1 MSNNAPIGS
10 PQQPFREMDLHF
22 LMRALAGKQALT
34 EHMMIAVRGDHW
46 HLALSLIQ
54 RELGVEQPSRIRA
67 LVDFVVKSLYRSVP
81 DGVDVGSTLVEDL
94 PMPWGEKSDV
104 VVSWADTED
113 ELRKEV
119 DSIRAC
125 LDALGLFHV
134 EGQHR
139 LQEVHAEHVS
149 LGVGEVSVK
158 LDRDKHLFS
167 ASGNFK
173 VGRILSLLGH
183 VIPGLGKTEIGG
195 KINLRLPYKDSREK
209 FIAALMALQWQS
221 NDKLPTCSELHKFRQ
236 KLNKADLDPQEL
248 QEDWKD
254 IVLPSQEFLKRSMAA
269 IDRELRPAFSVHP
282 SGKAKVYERTYDM
295 ALRAVQNR
303 HFEDAI
309 ECVQDIQ
316 YPGPVIRRA
325 MGENYY
331 LFAANVI
338 MQAQIGW
345 FEQDLERTLK
355 ERFGLDLQRGPE
367 SPTPPPGD
375 PPAGP
380 SPGCDPQGSSP
391 SNGPSRPRRPRP

>member
-1 MSNNAPIGS
+1 MSVTAPIGS
-10 PQQPFREMDLHF
+10 PQQPLREGDLRD
-22 LMRALAGKQALT
+22 LVRAMAKKQAIS
-34 EHMMIAVRGDHW
+34 EHMMIAVRGDRW

-54 RELGVEQPSRIRA
+54 MELGVESPSRTRK
-67 LVDFVVKSLYRSVP
+67 LVEFVVKGLYRDVP
-81 DGVDVGSTLVEDL
+81 DGADAGSTLVEDL

-104 VVSWADTED
+104 VLSWADSKRQ
-113 ELRKEV
+113 LRKEV
-119 DSIRAC
+119 DSIRVC
-125 LDALGLFHV
+125 LDALGLFDT
-134 EGQHR
+134 EEQHW
-139 LQEVHAEHVS
+139 LQELHIEH
-149 LGVGEVSVK
+149 LFYRAGEVSIK

-167 ASGNFK
+167 ASGNLK
-173 VGRILSLLGH
+173 NGRILALLEH
-183 VIPGLGKTEIGG
+183 VVPGLGKKRNGG
-195 KINLRLPYKDSREK
+195 RRDPWERFL
-209 FIAALMALQWQS
+209 AALTTLQTQS
-221 NDKLPTCSELHKFRQ
+221 NGNLAASSELVALRKRLSEPDIDAQ
-236 KLNKADLDPQEL
+236 AIQRM
-248 QEDWKD
+248 WKTT
-254 IVLPSQEFLKRSMAA
+254 VKPAQAFLSHSMAA

-309 ECVQDIQ
+309 EYVQDIK
-316 YPGPVIRRA
+316 YAGPVIRRA

-345 FEQDLERTLK
+345 FEQDLERALK

-367 SPTPPPGD
+367 SPTPTPGN

-391 SNGPSRPRRPRP
+391 SGGPSRPRRPQP

>member
-34 EHMMIAVRGDHW
+34 EHMMIAVRGNHW

-54 RELGVEQPSRIRA
+54 RELGVEQPSRTRK
-67 LVDFVVKSLYRSVP
+67 LVDYVLHGLHRDVP
-81 DGVDVGSTLVEDL
+81 DGVDAGSTLVEDL

-221 NDKLPTCSELHKFRQ
+221 NGKLRTCSELHKFRQ
-236 KLNKADLDPQEL
+236 NLNDEDVNAQRL
-248 QEDWKD
+248 QKYWEEV
-254 IVLPSQEFLKRSMAA
+254 VLPSQEFLKRSMAA

-282 SGKAKVYERTYDM
+282 AGKVYEMTYDM
-295 ALRAVQNR
+295 ALSAVQNGR
-303 HFEDAI
+303 FEKAI
-309 ECVQDIQ
+309 KYVQDIQ

-345 FEQDLERTLK
+345 FEQDLERALK

-367 SPTPPPGD
+367 SPTPTPGN